1 MPRLPSLLTCGISFV
16 LIVSIDRFHFQTHK
30 TRSCRIENNPSD
42 TRNDILWDS
51 SREGRAPVFRFNS
64 SASECTNAWAE
75 GLGKV
80 ISGMHS
86 VYNEFVFDMA
96 AVTHNEMLAG
106 RKLMDRDATYAFNDT
121 NLTGNS
127 CRGGI

>member
-1 MPRLPSLLTCGISFV
+1 MWYLFCAHRCHD
-16 LIVSIDRFHFQTHK
+16 DRFHFQTHK

-42 TRNDILWDS
+42 TRNEILWDS
-51 SREGRAPVFRFNS
+51 SHEGRAPVFRFDS

>member
-1 MPRLPSLLTCGISFV
+1 
-16 LIVSIDRFHFQTHK
+16 
-30 TRSCRIENNPSD
+30 
-42 TRNDILWDS
+42 
-51 SREGRAPVFRFNS
+51 
-64 SASECTNAWAE
+64 
-75 GLGKV
+75 
-80 ISGMHS
+80 MHS

-106 RKLMDRDATYAFNDT
+106 RKLMDRDATYVFNDT